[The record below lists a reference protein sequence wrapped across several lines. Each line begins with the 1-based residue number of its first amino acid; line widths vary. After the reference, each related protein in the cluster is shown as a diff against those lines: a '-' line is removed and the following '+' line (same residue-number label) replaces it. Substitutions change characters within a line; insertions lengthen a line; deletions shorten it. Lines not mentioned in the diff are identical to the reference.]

1 MRSHSCSESTQKT
14 VRKMLKHRKTDLFIF
29 AAFRNLC
36 LKCTYCFSFPLSQT
50 KGHSLNCLSTVI
62 AQTTVRKHKFQHL
75 KHKKPQ
81 KRCLPKLNSNL
92 TLSLG
97 DKRDTCQQN
106 SSAFHKPAKNLA
118 SVFSP
123 ASCPVPWQGSINH
136 PIPGQQGLLAPHYL
150 SLWGHDSKL
159 GENLGQD
166 LQDSWS
172 ALVKLCASD
181 NSPVLFFFMF

>member
-14 VRKMLKHRKTDLFIF
+14 VRMTLKHRKTDVFIF

-36 LKCTYCFSFPLSQT
+36 LKCTYCFSFPISQT
-50 KGHSLNCLSTVI
+50 KGHSLNCFSTVI

-75 KHKKPQ
+75 KHKKTQ

-106 SSAFHKPAKNLA
+106 SSALHKHAKNLA
-118 SVFSP
+118 SV
-123 ASCPVPWQGSINH
+123 
-136 PIPGQQGLLAPHYL
+136 
-150 SLWGHDSKL
+150 
-159 GENLGQD
+159 
-166 LQDSWS
+166 S
-172 ALVKLCASD
+172 ALPVALYHGKAQLITPFLANKGSLPLTTSPSEGMTVNWVKT
-181 NSPVLFFFMF
+181 